1 MNSLASSILNALKEQ
16 PRQFSELVDLHRDSS
31 WREFLRAWGQV
42 RGAAVLARDENGRY
56 LLKTDAKG

>member
-16 PRQFSELVDLHRDSS
+16 PYQFSELVDLHRDVT
-31 WREFLRAWGQV
+31 WRDFLTAWGQL
-42 RGAAVLARDENGRY
+42 RAAAVLARDENGRY